1 MTHLSTDVSSTLLAY
16 GSMAFDYFEMNQIVN
31 SLELGKDVLRRRKL
45 GKQRGGKD
53 LQEEFVEMNKSVS
66 EPLTTEGDN
75 TAMMQKLTELLE
87 SQLYHRYYKD
97 QGTIGDT
104 NIDVNKASKNI
115 AKYTVLVGLALH

>member
-75 TAMMQKLTELLE
+75 TAMMQK
-87 SQLYHRYYKD
+87 
-97 QGTIGDT
+97 I
-104 NIDVNKASKNI
+104 N
-115 AKYTVLVGLALH
+115 